1 MFNLK
6 KSKEVAESR
15 KREMLDLIEFHK
27 KLEKIDFSKIKFDDE
42 EEIEDSL
49 TYVGGEDEDPFE

>member
-1 MFNLK
+1 MF
-6 KSKEVAESR
+6 SKEVAESR

-27 KLEKIDFSKIKFDDE
+27 KLEKIDFSKIKFADE

-49 TYVGGEDEDPFE
+49 TYVGGEDKDPFN

>member
-1 MFNLK
+1 
-6 KSKEVAESR
+6 
-15 KREMLDLIEFHK
+15 MLDFIEFHK
-27 KLEKIDFSKIKFDDE
+27 KLEKTDFSKIKFDDE